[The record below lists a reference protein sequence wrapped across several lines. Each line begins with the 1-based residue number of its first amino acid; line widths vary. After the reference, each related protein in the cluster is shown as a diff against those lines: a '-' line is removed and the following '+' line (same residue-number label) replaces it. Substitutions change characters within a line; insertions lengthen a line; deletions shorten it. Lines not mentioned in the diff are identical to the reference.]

1 MRKSKKRQAS
11 NDTCR
16 FWSLN
21 YTRLRTK
28 EVIEQAQN
36 IAMNYMIDE
45 INKAFKKI
53 TKNNIDYLHDKIN
66 QYYGEYINSQLINV
80 LLFVFR
86 FMLNLFKNLFT
97 IFIIVSNTEPITSPT
112 TAPNILYEPSFFLVF
127 II

>member
-16 FWSLN
+16 FWNLN

-66 QYYGEYINSQLINV
+66 QYYGSV
-80 LLFVFR
+80 
-86 FMLNLFKNLFT
+86 
-97 IFIIVSNTEPITSPT
+97 
-112 TAPNILYEPSFFLVF
+112 
-127 II
+127 

>member
-11 NDTCR
+11 KDTCR

-53 TKNNIDYLHDKIN
+53 TKNNIY
-66 QYYGEYINSQLINV
+66 
-80 LLFVFR
+80 
-86 FMLNLFKNLFT
+86 
-97 IFIIVSNTEPITSPT
+97 T
-112 TAPNILYEPSFFLVF
+112 TK
-127 II
+127 

>member
-1 MRKSKKRQAS
+1 MRKSKKRQVS
-11 NDTCR
+11 FDTCR

-66 QYYGEYINSQLINV
+66 QYYGSILFHCLNQYI
-80 LLFVFR
+80 
-86 FMLNLFKNLFT
+86 
-97 IFIIVSNTEPITSPT
+97 
-112 TAPNILYEPSFFLVF
+112 PS
-127 II
+127 

>member
-1 MRKSKKRQAS
+1 MEFDKHEKLIHFGISYLSKPEKFE
-11 NDTCR
+11 CI
-16 FWSLN
+16 FLWSLN

-66 QYYGEYINSQLINV
+66 QYYGSI
-80 LLFVFR
+80 
-86 FMLNLFKNLFT
+86 
-97 IFIIVSNTEPITSPT
+97 
-112 TAPNILYEPSFFLVF
+112 
-127 II
+127 

>member
-45 INKAFKKI
+45 INK
-53 TKNNIDYLHDKIN
+53 
-66 QYYGEYINSQLINV
+66 
-80 LLFVFR
+80 
-86 FMLNLFKNLFT
+86 
-97 IFIIVSNTEPITSPT
+97 
-112 TAPNILYEPSFFLVF
+112 
-127 II
+127 

>member
-1 MRKSKKRQAS
+1 MRKSKKRQVS
-11 NDTCR
+11 FDTCR

-53 TKNNIDYLHDKIN
+53 TKNI
-66 QYYGEYINSQLINV
+66 LI
-80 LLFVFR
+80 
-86 FMLNLFKNLFT
+86 
-97 IFIIVSNTEPITSPT
+97 IYT
-112 TAPNILYEPSFFLVF
+112 TK
-127 II
+127 

>member
-1 MRKSKKRQAS
+1 MSGLREDESKMRKSKKRQAS
-11 NDTCR
+11 KDTCR

-28 EVIEQAQN
+28 EVIEQTQN

-66 QYYGEYINSQLINV
+66 QYYGSI
-80 LLFVFR
+80 
-86 FMLNLFKNLFT
+86 
-97 IFIIVSNTEPITSPT
+97 
-112 TAPNILYEPSFFLVF
+112 
-127 II
+127 

>member
-1 MRKSKKRQAS
+1 MRKSKKRQVS
-11 NDTCR
+11 FDTCR

-66 QYYGEYINSQLINV
+66 QYYGSIQT
-80 LLFVFR
+80 
-86 FMLNLFKNLFT
+86 LN
-97 IFIIVSNTEPITSPT
+97 
-112 TAPNILYEPSFFLVF
+112 
-127 II
+127 

>member
-1 MRKSKKRQAS
+1 MRKSKKRQVS
-11 NDTCR
+11 FDTCR

-53 TKNNIDYLHDKIN
+53 TKII
-66 QYYGEYINSQLINV
+66 LI
-80 LLFVFR
+80 
-86 FMLNLFKNLFT
+86 
-97 IFIIVSNTEPITSPT
+97 IYT
-112 TAPNILYEPSFFLVF
+112 TK
-127 II
+127 

>member
-1 MRKSKKRQAS
+1 MSGRRRKSKKRQVS
-11 NDTCR
+11 FDTCR

-66 QYYGEYINSQLINV
+66 QYYGSI
-80 LLFVFR
+80 
-86 FMLNLFKNLFT
+86 
-97 IFIIVSNTEPITSPT
+97 
-112 TAPNILYEPSFFLVF
+112 
-127 II
+127 

>member
-11 NDTCR
+11 KDTCR

-21 YTRLRTK
+21 YRRLRTK

-53 TKNNIDYLHDKIN
+53 TKNNIDYLNDKIN
-66 QYYGEYINSQLINV
+66 QYYGSI
-80 LLFVFR
+80 
-86 FMLNLFKNLFT
+86 
-97 IFIIVSNTEPITSPT
+97 
-112 TAPNILYEPSFFLVF
+112 
-127 II
+127 

>member
-1 MRKSKKRQAS
+1 MRKSKKRQVS
-11 NDTCR
+11 FDTCR

-53 TKNNIDYLHDKIN
+53 TKNNI
-66 QYYGEYINSQLINV
+66 E
-80 LLFVFR
+80 
-86 FMLNLFKNLFT
+86 MLPASDLNIIFT
-97 IFIIVSNTEPITSPT
+97 FHSH
-112 TAPNILYEPSFFLVF
+112 
-127 II
+127 

>member
-1 MRKSKKRQAS
+1 MRKSKKRQVS
-11 NDTCR
+11 FDTCR

-66 QYYGEYINSQLINV
+66 QYLWEYINYQLINA
-80 LLFVFR
+80 LLCT
-86 FMLNLFKNLFT
+86 LINQQ
-97 IFIIVSNTEPITSPT
+97 
-112 TAPNILYEPSFFLVF
+112 
-127 II
+127 

>member
-1 MRKSKKRQAS
+1 MILTFAFFKLSCINNYKEFDENAL
-11 NDTCR
+11 
-16 FWSLN
+16 WSLN

-66 QYYGEYINSQLINV
+66 QYYGSI
-80 LLFVFR
+80 
-86 FMLNLFKNLFT
+86 
-97 IFIIVSNTEPITSPT
+97 
-112 TAPNILYEPSFFLVF
+112 
-127 II
+127 